1 MSEYR
6 DDTQETAVAGDS
18 TWVRLRALVEDS
30 ALAAAALVVGLAV
43 LHADTAT
50 AADQVTD
57 FALQVAAD
65 TAQAHDAAPGILRAA
80 VVVADAAR
88 ASDGAAL
95 RLREQLTDAA
105 TARDAAISKLSAQV
119 GDSAGAGE
127 TVQAVLHARD
137 TLASAAAATDFSGQF
152 AADRPA
158 DAAQAGESVADRLA
172 GRNQVAESATVSDEV
187 AEVIRTRGQP
197 LEEVAR
203 AEDATTGALHAR
215 NLLQDVALADDEAI
229 DGGVQGQAWTANTTT
244 WAMSRYAPYTFT
256 SLAVIDGVL
265 HGVAEDGVYAL
276 DGGAAPV
283 DGRITTGM
291 LDVGRGG
298 LVHPIQALTSL
309 ELDGA
314 AEMAV
319 TTTQAGYPQTYTY
332 PLARATPSSLGSG
345 RFVFGR
351 GLRGRHFAFELRVSG
366 LNAYINELSV
376 TATQT
381 KRRV

>member
-1 MSEYR
+1 MSRYR

-18 TWVRLRALVEDS
+18 TWVRLRALVEDA

-50 AADQVTD
+50 AADQVAD
-57 FALQVAAD
+57 FALQVADD
-65 TAQAHDAAPGILRAA
+65 TAQAHDAAPGTLRAA
-80 VVVADAAR
+80 VVAADVAR
-88 ASDGAAL
+88 AGDASAL
-95 RLREQLTDAA
+95 RLREQLDDTA
-105 TARDAAISKLSAQV
+105 TARDAAISKLSSQM
-119 GDSAGAGE
+119 GDSAAAGE
-127 TVQAVLHARD
+127 AVQAVLHARD
-137 TLASAAAATDFSGQF
+137 TLASAAGAVDFSGQF
-152 AADRPA
+152 AADQPA
-158 DAAQAGESVADRLA
+158 DAARAGDAVADHLA
-172 GRNQVAESATVSDEV
+172 GRDEVAASATVSDEV

-215 NLLQDVALADDEAI
+215 NLLQDTALADDEAI
-229 DGGVQGQAWTANTTT
+229 NGGVQGQAWTANSTT

-256 SLAVIDGVL
+256 SLAVIDGAL
-265 HGVAEDGVYAL
+265 HGVADDGVYAL

-291 LDVGRGG
+291 LDIGQGG

-309 ELDGA
+309 ELDGTV
-314 AEMAV
+314 EMAV

-332 PLARATPSSLGSG
+332 PLARATPFSLGGG

-366 LNAYINELSV
+366 LDAYINDLSV

>member
-1 MSEYR
+1 MSNYR

-50 AADQVTD
+50 AADQVED
-57 FALQVAAD
+57 FALQMATD
-65 TAQAHDAAPGILRAA
+65 TARAHDAAPGTLRAA
-80 VVVADAAR
+80 VAVADAAQ
-88 ASDGAAL
+88 AGDAAAL
-95 RLREQLTDAA
+95 RLREQLTDTV
-105 TARDAAISKLSAQV
+105 TAGDAAISKLSAQV
-119 GDSAGAGE
+119 SDLAAASEA
-127 TVQAVLHARD
+127 VQAVLHARD
-137 TLASAAAATDFSGQF
+137 TLASAATVIDFSGQF
-152 AADRPA
+152 ATDQPA
-158 DAAQAGESVADRLA
+158 DAALAAEAVADRLA
-172 GRNQVAESATVSDEV
+172 GRNEVAEAATVSDEME
-187 AEVIRTRGQP
+187 EVIHTRGRP
-197 LEEVAR
+197 IVEVAR

-265 HGVAEDGVYAL
+265 HGVADDGVYAL

-283 DGRITTGM
+283 DGCITTGM
-291 LDVGRGG
+291 LDIGRGG
-298 LVHPIQALTSL
+298 LVHPIQALTTL

-314 AEMAV
+314 ADMAV
-319 TTTQAGYPQTYTY
+319 TTTQAGYPQTYSY